1 MTAHPSQKEK
11 AEALRR
17 LHQGPR
23 LLVLLN
29 AWDVISARVVEELG
43 QPAVATSSAGI
54 ANCLGYP
61 DSQRISRA
69 EMLEMVQRIAQAVRV
84 PVTADM
90 ESGYAGSPREMGE
103 TARQLLKTGAV
114 GLNLEDSQESEAR
127 LIDLGL
133 AVEKIE
139 AVREAGTSA
148 GVPLVI
154 NARNDA
160 YWWKG
165 AEAGTRLAE
174 TVRRAQAYR
183 LAGADCIFIP
193 GMKDPADIAAFLR
206 ESPGPL
212 NILGG
217 SGAPPLAELQKLG
230 VARVSL
236 GSGPARAA
244 IGVIRKIAREL
255 AETGTYASITE
266 GAIPYPEANRL
277 LENLTTKD
285 TKEHEED

>member
-1 MTAHPSQKEK
+1 MPAHSSRKDK
-11 AEALRR
+11 AEELRR
-17 LHQGPR
+17 LHHGPR
-23 LLVLLN
+23 MLLLLN
-29 AWDVISARVVEELG
+29 AWDVISARLVEELG
-43 QPAVATSSAGI
+43 HPAVATSSAGI

-61 DSQRISRA
+61 DSQRISRS
-69 EMLEMVQRIAQAVRV
+69 EMLEMVRRIVQAVRV
-84 PVTADM
+84 PVTADL
-90 ESGYAGSPREMGE
+90 EAGYAGSAREMGE
-103 TARQLLKTGAV
+103 TAQELLETGAV
-114 GLNLEDSQESEAR
+114 GLNLEDSQQNETR
-127 LIDLGL
+127 LIDLSL

-139 AVREAGTSA
+139 AVREAGAAA
-148 GVPLVI
+148 GVRLVI
-154 NARNDA
+154 NARTDA

-165 AEAGTRLAE
+165 AEPDTRTAE

-193 GMKDPADIAAFLR
+193 GLKDPAEIAAFLR

-217 SGAPPLAELQKLG
+217 AGVPPLPELQKLG

-244 IGVIRKIAREL
+244 VGVIRKIAREL
-255 AETGTYASITE
+255 AETGTYGLITE
-266 GAIPYPEANRL
+266 GAIPYPEANQL

-285 TKEHEED
+285 TKEQRGK

>member
-1 MTAHPSQKEK
+1 MSAHPSQKEK
-11 AEALRR
+11 AETLRR
-17 LHQGPR
+17 LHHGPR

-29 AWDVISARVVEELG
+29 AWDVISARLVEDLG
-43 QPAVATSSAGI
+43 HPAVATSSAGI

-61 DSQRISRA
+61 DSQRISRS
-69 EMLEMVQRIAQAVRV
+69 EMLEMVQRIVQAVRV
-84 PVTADM
+84 PVTADL
-90 ESGYAGSPREMGE
+90 ESGYAGSPQEMGE
-103 TARQLLKTGAV
+103 TAQQLLETGAV
-114 GLNLEDSQESEAR
+114 GLNLEDSQQNETR
-127 LIDLGL
+127 LVDLGL

-139 AVREAGTSA
+139 AVREAGTAA
-148 GVPLVI
+148 GVRLVI
-154 NARNDA
+154 NARTDA

-165 AEAGTRLAE
+165 AEPGTRMAE
-174 TVRRAQAYR
+174 TVRRAQAFR

-193 GMKDPADIAAFLR
+193 GLKDAAEIATFLR

-217 SGAPPLAELQKLG
+217 AGVPPLPELQKLG

-244 IGVIRKIAREL
+244 VGVIRKIAREL
-255 AETGTYASITE
+255 TETGTYTSITE
-266 GAIPYPEANRL
+266 GAVPYPEANRL

-285 TKEHEED
+285 TKEHKED

>member
-1 MTAHPSQKEK
+1 MPAHSSRKDK
-11 AEALRR
+11 AEELRR
-17 LHQGPR
+17 LHHGPR
-23 LLVLLN
+23 MLLLLN
-29 AWDVISARVVEELG
+29 AWDVISARLVEELG
-43 QPAVATSSAGI
+43 HPAVATSSAGI

-69 EMLEMVQRIAQAVRV
+69 EMLEMVQRIVQAVRV
-84 PVTADM
+84 PVTADL
-90 ESGYAGSPREMGE
+90 ESGYAGSPREMEE
-103 TARQLLKTGAV
+103 TAQELLETGAV
-114 GLNLEDSQESEAR
+114 GLNLEDSQQGETR
-127 LIDLGL
+127 LIDLTL

-139 AVREAGTSA
+139 AVREAGAAA

-154 NARNDA
+154 NARTDA

-165 AEAGTRLAE
+165 AEPDTRTAE

-193 GMKDPADIAAFLR
+193 GLKDPAEIAAFLR

-217 SGAPPLAELQKLG
+217 AGVPPLPELQKLG

-244 IGVIRKIAREL
+244 AGMIRKIAREL
-255 AETGTYASITE
+255 AETGTYASIIE

-285 TKEHEED
+285 TEDHEGK